1 MSSSAGIEAEQLK
14 IFIQRLEKLE
24 EERATVTGYI
34 RDVFAE
40 AKAEGYE
47 PKIMRKVLKTRR
59 MKAEELVEEE
69 ELYETY
75 MEALRSAE
83 S

>member
-1 MSSSAGIEAEQLK
+1 MSNELGIEADQLK
-14 IFIQRLEKLE
+14 SFIQRLEKLE
-24 EERATVTGYI
+24 EDKATVTGYI

-40 AKAEGYE
+40 AKAEGFD

-59 MKAEELVEEE
+59 MKAEEVMEEE

-83 S
+83 A